1 MESHRINYRAK
12 SQPPEVGEIVL
23 IVGEERN
30 RGKWM
35 KGKVTRIVKGVDGV
49 VIGVVLLHKGN
60 RLERPLQRNLPFG
73 D

>member
-1 MESHRINYRAK
+1 MESHRINREK

-35 KGKVTRIVKGVDGV
+35 KGKVT
-49 VIGVVLLHKGN
+49 
-60 RLERPLQRNLPFG
+60 
-73 D
+73 